1 MKITE
6 VPIKAVTMMLRR
18 QTDTFQ
24 HLTHISTRQT
34 TPPDPISPSPGIDSD
49 DKVHGG
55 AETEAYG
62 GTGKELS

>member
-18 QTDTFQ
+18 QTDTLQ
-24 HLTHISTRQT
+24 HLTHISTHQT
-34 TPPDPISPSPGIDSD
+34 TPPDPVSPSPGIDSD

-55 AETEAYG
+55 AQAQAYE
-62 GTGKELS
+62 GTGEEPS